1 MNEELLR
8 FKKNQK
14 YLIFDYETCNL
25 NLSAAENKPWQL
37 GFVISMGSK
46 ILDKHDLYI
55 EWDELN
61 ISKDAERITNF
72 SRIKYDKLKQDS
84 EKCLNLFEKYLY
96 DKDYMIVGHNVLGF
110 DVYMHNIHRNLLGKT
125 TDYSY
130 INRVIDTNCLAR
142 AIKNDISFSRKVP
155 LISWQYKLLN
165 FRKRGVKTNLK
176 QLCKDYSIEFDDKK
190 LHEALYDV
198 EKTNEVLQKMLWQIE
213 I

>member
-1 MNEELLR
+1 MNENLLR

-25 NLSAAENKPWQL
+25 NLSPKENKPWQL
-37 GFVISMGSK
+37 GFVISEGSR
-46 ILDKHDLYI
+46 ILDRQDLYI
-55 EWDELN
+55 GWEELN
-61 ISKDAERITNF
+61 ISKEAEVITNF
-72 SRIKYDKLKQDS
+72 SRIKYDKLKQNPK
-84 EKCLNLFEKYLY
+84 KCIDIFEKYLY
-96 DKDYMIVGHNVLGF
+96 DKDYIIVGHNILGF
-110 DVYMHNIHRNLLGKT
+110 DVYMHNIHRLLLGKSS
-125 TDYSY
+125 DYSY
-130 INRVIDTNCLAR
+130 ISRVLDTNCIAR
-142 AIKNDISFSRKVP
+142 AIKNEIAFPKNEN
-155 LISWQYKLLN
+155 LLSWQYKLLN